1 MVAGDELIVIIKM
14 SNGEQVMACLEG
26 EDERYVELEYPIL
39 IRMMPSEFPNRE
51 QIAATPYC
59 QFTDDVRFVIDKRN
73 IMFIK
78 KLHPQFIPHF
88 QRFAAEYEQTEFTTN
103 RAERKRQ
110 MADLEGTWGDEEP
123 LTQEE
128 VDKRLDMLESILGAE
143 EDAEEEGIYVEGNDT
158 IH

>member
-1 MVAGDELIVIIKM
+1 
-14 SNGEQVMACLEG
+14 
-26 EDERYVELEYPIL
+26 
-39 IRMMPSEFPNRE
+39 
-51 QIAATPYC
+51 
-59 QFTDDVRFVIDKRN
+59 
-73 IMFIK
+73 MFIK

-103 RAERKRQ
+103 RAERKKQ

>member
-1 MVAGDELIVIIKM
+1 MVSGDELIVIIKM

-26 EDERYVELEYPIL
+26 EDERYVELDYPIL
-39 IRMMPSEFPNRE
+39 IRLIPSEIPNRE

-59 QFTDDVRFVIDKRN
+59 QFTDDTRFVIDKRN

-88 QRFAAEYEQTEFTTN
+88 KRFAAEYEQTEFTTH
-103 RAERKRQ
+103 ASERQRHMQ
-110 MADLEGTWGDEEP
+110 ELQDTWGDEEP

-128 VDKRLDMLESILGAE
+128 INKRLDILESILGG
-143 EDAEEEGIYVEGNDT
+143 EEEEEKNFIEGNDT
-158 IH
+158 LH

>member
-1 MVAGDELIVIIKM
+1 MVSGDELIVIIKM

-59 QFTDDVRFVIDKRN
+59 QFTDDIRFVVDKRN

-103 RAERKRQ
+103 RAERQRQ

-128 VDKRLDMLESILGAE
+128 VDKRLDMLESILGVE
-143 EDAEEEGIYVEGNDT
+143 ETEEEGIYVEGNDT